1 MKKYTLLL
9 LLGSLLLTGCSIV
22 KEQSSSELE
31 DYEEEEEEAEIVT
44 STSSF
49 DGEASEE
56 RSKEEA
62 SSEQESNER
71 LVSNLKKADYNLFPQ
86 YYLEKFA
93 SYNSYK
99 AVTEGTTESSVL
111 FVTVNQAIN
120 VTAIKNGDYTYQYNK
135 SESNMFSSEHI
146 AYYHSDKAAYK
157 EKNSKG
163 KNDADYI
170 VSSMSDYLTKFG
182 IYPFANA
189 IEGYITTEEALTSVT
204 RKKSSDE
211 NFVFKL
217 VLDKDNATTNVKVQ
231 MKEFGAL
238 DKEPEFSKIELTLTV
253 KDDYTPVKIDL
264 VSKYTA
270 KQGASASCT
279 QNYTV
284 TFSNF
289 NEDIEIPGLDNIKG
303 LLD

>member
-1 MKKYTLLL
+1 MKKYPLLL

-22 KEQSSSELE
+22 QEESSSELE
-31 DYEEEEEEAEIVT
+31 DYEEPEEVEPINDNTSSNGESSEEE
-44 STSSF
+44 
-49 DGEASEE
+49 
-56 RSKEEA
+56 
-62 SSEQESNER
+62 SNVN
-71 LVSNLKKADYNLFPQ
+71 LVSKLKKENYNLFPT
-86 YYLEKFA
+86 YYLEKLS
-93 SYNSYK
+93 SYNSFK
-99 AVTEGTTESSVL
+99 TVTSGTTESSVL

-120 VTAIKNGDYTYQYNK
+120 VTAIKNGEYSYQYNK
-135 SESNMFSSEHI
+135 SESNMFSSEHT
-146 AYYHSDKAAYK
+146 AYYHNDKAAYK

-170 VSSMSDYLTKFG
+170 VTSLDAYLTKFG

-189 IEGYITTEEALTSVT
+189 IEGYITMGEALTNVA

-217 VLDKDNATTNVKVQ
+217 TLDKEKATKNVKVQ

-264 VSKYTA
+264 ESKYTA

-279 QNYTV
+279 QKYTV